1 MHPLTWTQA
10 ETSAVIGAFKYV
22 CSDGG
27 TKALL
32 PAHDEFLEGFR
43 DHIFHHSELD
53 LATVAPVPSA
63 AFAERITD
71 PEHRV
76 HALEYLTL
84 APYIEPEMRPEQAD
98 LVAGYFAALRMRSDA
113 FTFMKN
119 IANRHI
125 LIGQLCIARKL
136 LPLLLPGGP
145 ITHLVRAVRML
156 RESRGNAK
164 VAAEYHAL
172 EKLPKGTLGNAF
184 YRFHRLRGFQLPGE
198 KGCIPEEL
206 SALHDLMHILSG
218 YNTDFRGEILAQA
231 FAGGTMPKYGMMAA
245 VSGLLSFHNGLLF
258 DARGRYK
265 LERGNLDPRA
275 WAHAFERGM
284 NAIHFLDHWDFK
296 ADWRTPVAEVRE
308 RFNITNAVDV
318 WDIPPPP
325 ERVPA

>member
-1 MHPLTWTQA
+1 MHPLKWTQA

-32 PAHDEFLEGFR
+32 PIHDGFLEGFR
-43 DHIFHHSELD
+43 DHIFHHSDLD
-53 LATVAPVPSA
+53 LAMVAPMPPTV
-63 AFAERITD
+63 FAERITD

-84 APYIEPEMRPEQAD
+84 TPYIEPDMRSEQAD
-98 LVAGYFAALRMRSDA
+98 LVADYFTALRLRSDA
-113 FTFMKN
+113 FSFMKN
-119 IANRHI
+119 IAHRHI

-156 RESRGNAK
+156 RESRGNEK
-164 VAAEYHAL
+164 TAAEYHAL
-172 EKLPKGTLGNAF
+172 EKLPEGTLGNAF

-245 VSGLLSFHNGLLF
+245 VTGLLSFHNGLLF
-258 DARGRYK
+258 DAGGRNK
-265 LERGNLDPRA
+265 LEKGNLDPRA

-284 NAIHFLDHWDFK
+284 NALHFLDRWDFK
-296 ADWRTPVAEVRE
+296 ADWRTPVADVRE
-308 RFNITNAVDV
+308 RFQITGAEDV
-318 WDIPPPP
+318 WDIPP
-325 ERVPA
+325 AA